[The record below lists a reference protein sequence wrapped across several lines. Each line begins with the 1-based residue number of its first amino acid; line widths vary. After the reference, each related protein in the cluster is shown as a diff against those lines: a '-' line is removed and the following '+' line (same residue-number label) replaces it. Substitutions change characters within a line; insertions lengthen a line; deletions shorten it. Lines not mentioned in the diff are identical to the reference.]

1 MENLKRV
8 RLGFSAVD
16 IETRVWNQMWA
27 IHGPPTEFTSKKHLA
42 FVEKLVS
49 CPTGQKQMVSRL
61 TTRHQIAGVVDLEL
75 HPSVQA
81 AKEELFNIF
90 WWLSPKSPDRYKI
103 FKHK

>member
-1 MENLKRV
+1 
-8 RLGFSAVD
+8 
-16 IETRVWNQMWA
+16 MWV

-90 WWLSPKSPDRYKI
+90 GGCLQKALTDIRFSSINEY
-103 FKHK
+103 